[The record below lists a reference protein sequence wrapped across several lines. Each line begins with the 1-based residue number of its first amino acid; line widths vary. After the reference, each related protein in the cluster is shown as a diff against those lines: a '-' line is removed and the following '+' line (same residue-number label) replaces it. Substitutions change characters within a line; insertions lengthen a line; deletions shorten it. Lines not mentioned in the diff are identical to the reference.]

1 MIQDYLFKN
10 MNGLNFFLEKTIYY
24 AFLYLL
30 RSNNR
35 HGSGI
40 VELNKTAANNWDD
53 YWCGSNPNCV
63 ITRELEIY
71 NK

>member
-1 MIQDYLFKN
+1 MILTFFK
-10 MNGLNFFLEKTIYY
+10 ETIYY

-30 RSNNR
+30 RSR
-35 HGSGI
+35 SAIDTGSGT